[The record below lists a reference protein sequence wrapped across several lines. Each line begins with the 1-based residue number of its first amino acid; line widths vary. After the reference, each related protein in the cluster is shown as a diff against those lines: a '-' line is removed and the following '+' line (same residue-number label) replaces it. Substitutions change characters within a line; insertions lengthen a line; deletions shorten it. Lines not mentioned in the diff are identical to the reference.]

1 MNDAI
6 IRILARELDRKP
18 EHISNV
24 IDLIDGESTIPFI
37 ARYRKE
43 QHGTMDDQML
53 RRLADRLAYLRNL
66 GARREEV
73 KGAIEGQGKL
83 TRELAAA
90 IDDAAT
96 LAEVEDLYRPY
107 RQKRRTRATV
117 ARERG
122 LEPLAELIFAQDKHR
137 GDFSGA
143 AARFLDPDKGVETV
157 EDALAG
163 AMDII
168 AEKISDDA
176 AIRGALRELFWKP
189 GCLSARPRW
198 RRIRCTGS
206 TTGSPSRCAKR
217 RDIRF
222 WPSTAASGRAS

>member
-6 IRILARELDRKP
+6 IRILARELDRKT

-24 IDLIDGESTIPFI
+24 IDLIDGGSTIPFI

-107 RQKRRTRATV
+107 RQHPRDRCPRKGA
-117 ARERG
+117 
-122 LEPLAELIFAQDKHR
+122 
-137 GDFSGA
+137 GA
-143 AARFLDPDKGVETV
+143 A
-157 EDALAG
+157 
-163 AMDII
+163 
-168 AEKISDDA
+168 
-176 AIRGALRELFWKP
+176 
-189 GCLSARPRW
+189 
-198 RRIRCTGS
+198 
-206 TTGSPSRCAKR
+206 
-217 RDIRF
+217 
-222 WPSTAASGRAS
+222 GRADLRAGQAPRGFFRGGRPLS